1 MLAIVIPY
9 YKLTFFDATLQSLAN
24 QTDKRFHVYIG
35 DDASPEN
42 PNNLIEKYKGQF
54 DYVYHRFEQNLG
66 GTLLTKQWER
76 CIALSNKEEWLMIL
90 GDDDVLESNCVQ
102 AFYSHIKVVE
112 ALKINVIRY
121 ATVVIDEQGEKIS
134 KIHEHP
140 KLEKSTDFLMRKL
153 KGGTRSSLSEF
164 VFRTKVLE
172 EIKFKNLPLAWYSDY
187 LAVLECSN
195 FNDLYTI
202 NDALV
207 NFRLSAINITSKNDN
222 LVSKNVAAFQY
233 YYYLLNEKKAF
244 FNEQQTNVLLQQL
257 EKTFLDNKKNRFFWR
272 KYTKLYISNYYFKKY
287 IVFISNMLQSIL
299 KK

>member
-9 YKLTFFDATLQSLAN
+9 YKIPFFDATLQSLAN

>member
-1 MLAIVIPY
+1 LLAIVIPY
-9 YKLTFFDATLQSLAN
+9 YKIPFFDATLQSLAN